1 MPRKSPKNQTK
12 DVSAEPKAA
21 GGERFWTNE
30 EGATAIEYGLIAALI
45 ALACIIAFT
54 SLGLNLAGIFNTISD
69 ALR

>member
-1 MPRKSPKNQTK
+1 MPRISPKSQVE
-12 DVSAEPKAA
+12 DVSAEQKAA
-21 GGERFWTNE
+21 GSEPIWANE

>member
-1 MPRKSPKNQTK
+1 MPRISPKSQVE
-12 DVSAEPKAA
+12 DVSAEPKPA
-21 GGERFWTNE
+21 GGGPFLANE